1 MSHSV
6 NDLTKSAQVTDYIF
20 ICALARR
27 NRLTP
32 DIKSSLDNINE
43 LKFSNLKVNCVNT
56 YNWMKRFL
64 AVLGFSLIGLMLST
78 VAYAANPEPVVV
90 GVEFVAPITISE
102 STNLEFGLLDENMIL
117 NETVVIAPGGG
128 VTDAAGRVVGGT
140 QTAATFD
147 TQAAALKPITI
158 QVTSPISGTFYS
170 LGTWTCD
177 YNGGTIGDCGAGI
190 SETSAAGPGIVVRV
204 GVTLT
209 GAGGATAGVDDGSFD
224 LTITYD

>member
-1 MSHSV
+1 M
-6 NDLTKSAQVTDYIF
+6 N
-20 ICALARR
+20 
-27 NRLTP
+27 
-32 DIKSSLDNINE
+32 
-43 LKFSNLKVNCVNT
+43 SNLKVRRVNK

-64 AVLGFSLIGLMLST
+64 AVLGSSLIALVLSIG
-78 VAYAANPEPVVV
+78 AYAANPEPVVV

-102 STNLEFGLLDENMIL
+102 TTNLEFGLLDLNMIL
-117 NETVVIAPGGG
+117 SETVVIAPGGG

-140 QTAATFD
+140 QTAATFA

-158 QVTSPISGTFYS
+158 QVTSPVSGAFYS

-177 YNGGTIGDCGAGI
+177 YNGGTIGDCLAGI
-190 SETSAAGPGIVVRV
+190 SATSVAGPGIVVRV

-209 GAGGATAGVDDGSFD
+209 GAGGASAGAADGSFS